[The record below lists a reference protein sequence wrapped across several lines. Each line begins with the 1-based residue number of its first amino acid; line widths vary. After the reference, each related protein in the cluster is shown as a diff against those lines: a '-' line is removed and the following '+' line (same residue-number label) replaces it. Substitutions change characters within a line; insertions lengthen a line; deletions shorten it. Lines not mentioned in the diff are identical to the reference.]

1 MSSAKR
7 ILNFFWG
14 AGTRGVAGVN
24 ETAAQSAVEAA
35 LVKKAAS
42 FPELANASKASVE
55 YGVYL
60 DMIWFRIQLTVVG
73 LL

>member
-14 AGTRGVAGVN
+14 TGTRGVAGVN

-35 LVKKAAS
+35 LKNKAAS

-60 DMIWFRIQLTVVG
+60 DMIWFWI
-73 LL
+73 